1 MVSEERKLFL
11 KNIKKEKIIIN
22 FFRVF
27 IFIFLL
33 VIWELLSKNNIID
46 TFMFSSPSDIFK
58 TIINLYKE
66 NNLFIHIFTTLYEII
81 ISFIIGNII
90 GFIISSILYLNN
102 KLDKILDPYLTILN
116 SLPKVALG
124 PLIIIL
130 FGANTKSIIIM
141 SLLISTIV
149 SIMNINSIFKSTD
162 INKIKIVKSM
172 GGNKLDILFR
182 VVIPSNYLEIIDSF
196 KVNISLIFVGV
207 IMGEFL
213 VSKQGIGYLI
223 NYGCQILNMNLVL
236 SGITL
241 LVILTILLYLLI
253 LVIDKIIRKKSIK

>member
-1 MVSEERKLFL
+1 MVSSERKLYL
-11 KNIKKEKIIIN
+11 KKIKKDKIIIN

-27 IFIFLL
+27 IFIFFIF
-33 VIWELLSKNNIID
+33 IWELLSRLNLID
-46 TFMFSSPSDIFK
+46 TFMFSSPSNIIK
-58 TIINLYKE
+58 TIIDLYKD

-81 ISFIIGNII
+81 MSFIIGSII
-90 GFIISSILYLNN
+90 GFIISSILYLFDILN
-102 KLDKILDPYLTILN
+102 KILDPYLTILN

-141 SLLISTIV
+141 ALLISIIV

-182 VVIPSNYLEIIDSF
+182 VIIPSNYLEIVDSF
-196 KVNISLIFVGV
+196 KVNISLIFIGV

-223 NYGCQILNMNLVL
+223 NYGSQILNMNLVL
-236 SGITL
+236 SGISL
-241 LVILTILLYLLI
+241 LVLLTIILYSLILLI
-253 LVIDKIIRKKSIK
+253 DRLIRKTR

>member
-27 IFIFLL
+27 IFLFLL

-90 GFIISSILYLNN
+90 GFIISSILYLNS
-102 KLDKILDPYLTILN
+102 KLDKIFDPYLTILN

-162 INKIKIVKSM
+162 INKIRIVKSM
-172 GGNKLDILFR
+172 GGNKFDILFR

-223 NYGCQILNMNLVL
+223 NYGCQILNMNLVM

-253 LVIDKIIRKKSIK
+253 LVIDKLIRKKSIK

>member
-1 MVSEERKLFL
+1 MISLERKLYL
-11 KNIKKEKIIIN
+11 KRIKKDKLIIN

-27 IFIFLL
+27 IFILFI
-33 VIWELLSKNNIID
+33 VIWELLSRFNLID
-46 TFMFSSPSDIFK
+46 TFMFSSPSSIIK

-81 ISFIIGNII
+81 ISFVLGSII
-90 GFIISSILYLNN
+90 GFIISSILYLFDR
-102 KLDKILDPYLTILN
+102 LDKILDPYLTILN

-130 FGANTKSIIIM
+130 FGANIKSIIIM
-141 SLLISTIV
+141 ALLISVIV
-149 SIMNINSIFKSTD
+149 SIMNISSIFKSTD

-196 KVNISLIFVGV
+196 KVNISLIFIGV

-236 SGITL
+236 SGISL
-241 LVILTILLYLLI
+241 LVLLTIILYYLILLI
-253 LVIDKIIRKKSIK
+253 DKLIRKTR

>member
-1 MVSEERKLFL
+1 MVSSERKLYL
-11 KNIKKEKIIIN
+11 KKIKKDKIIIN

-27 IFIFLL
+27 IFIFFIF
-33 VIWELLSKNNIID
+33 IWELLSRFNLID
-46 TFMFSSPSDIFK
+46 TFMFSSPSNIIK
-58 TIINLYKE
+58 TIIDLYKD

-81 ISFIIGNII
+81 MSFIIGSII
-90 GFIISSILYLNN
+90 GFIISSILYLFDRLN
-102 KLDKILDPYLTILN
+102 KILDPYLTILN

-130 FGANTKSIIIM
+130 FGANTNSIIIM
-141 SLLISTIV
+141 ALLISVIV

-182 VVIPSNYLEIIDSF
+182 VIIPSNYLEIIDSF
-196 KVNISLIFVGV
+196 KVNISLIFIGV

-236 SGITL
+236 SGISL
-241 LVILTILLYLLI
+241 LVLLTIILYSLILLI
-253 LVIDKIIRKKSIK
+253 DKLIRKTR

>member
-1 MVSEERKLFL
+1 MVSLERKLYL
-11 KNIKKEKIIIN
+11 KRIKGDKIIIN

-27 IFIFLL
+27 IFILFI
-33 VIWELLSKNNIID
+33 VIWELLSRFNLID
-46 TFMFSSPSDIFK
+46 TFMFSSPSNIIK

-81 ISFIIGNII
+81 ISFILGSII
-90 GFIISSILYLNN
+90 GFIISSILYLFN
-102 KLDKILDPYLTILN
+102 KLNKILDPYLTILN

-130 FGANTKSIIIM
+130 FGANTRSIIIM
-141 SLLISTIV
+141 ALLISVIV
-149 SIMNINSIFKSTD
+149 SIMNISSIFKSTD

-182 VVIPSNYLEIIDSF
+182 VIIPSNYLEIIDSF
-196 KVNISLIFVGV
+196 KVNISLIFIGV

-223 NYGCQILNMNLVL
+223 NYGSQILNMNLVL
-236 SGITL
+236 SGISL
-241 LVILTILLYLLI
+241 LVLLTIILYSLILLI
-253 LVIDKIIRKKSIK
+253 DKLIRKTR

>member
-1 MVSEERKLFL
+1 MVSLERKLYL
-11 KNIKKEKIIIN
+11 KRIKKDKLIIN

-27 IFIFLL
+27 IFILFIA
-33 VIWELLSKNNIID
+33 IWELLSRFNIID
-46 TFMFSSPSDIFK
+46 TFMFSSPSSIIK

-81 ISFIIGNII
+81 ISFILGSII
-90 GFIISSILYLNN
+90 GFIISSILYLFN
-102 KLDKILDPYLTILN
+102 KLNKILDPYLTILN

-141 SLLISTIV
+141 ALLISVIV
-149 SIMNINSIFKSTD
+149 SIMNISSIFKSTD

-196 KVNISLIFVGV
+196 KVNISLIFIGV

-236 SGITL
+236 SGISL
-241 LVILTILLYLLI
+241 LVLLTILLYYLILLI
-253 LVIDKIIRKKSIK
+253 DKLIRKTR

>member
-1 MVSEERKLFL
+1 MVSLERKLYL
-11 KNIKKEKIIIN
+11 KKIKKDKIIIN

-27 IFIFLL
+27 IFIFFIF
-33 VIWELLSKNNIID
+33 IWELLSRLNLID
-46 TFMFSSPSDIFK
+46 TFMFSSPSNIIK
-58 TIINLYKE
+58 TIIDLYKE

-81 ISFIIGNII
+81 MSFIIGSII
-90 GFIISSILYLNN
+90 GFIISSILYLFDRLN
-102 KLDKILDPYLTILN
+102 KILDPYLTILN

-141 SLLISTIV
+141 ALLISVIV
-149 SIMNINSIFKSTD
+149 SIMNISSIFKSTD

-196 KVNISLIFVGV
+196 KVNISLIFIGV

-223 NYGCQILNMNLVL
+223 NYGSQILNMNLVL
-236 SGITL
+236 SGISL
-241 LVILTILLYLLI
+241 LVLLTIILYCLI
-253 LVIDKIIRKKSIK
+253 LLIDKIIRKTR

>member
-1 MVSEERKLFL
+1 MISLERKLYL
-11 KNIKKEKIIIN
+11 KRIKKDKLIIN
-22 FFRVF
+22 FFRAF
-27 IFIFLL
+27 IFISFI
-33 VIWELLSKNNIID
+33 VIWELLSKFNLID
-46 TFMFSSPSDIFK
+46 TFMFSSPTSIIK
-58 TIINLYKE
+58 TIINLYNE

-81 ISFIIGNII
+81 ISFILGSII
-90 GFIISSILYLNN
+90 GFIISSILYLFDR
-102 KLDKILDPYLTILN
+102 LDKILDPYLTILN

-141 SLLISTIV
+141 ALLISVIV
-149 SIMNINSIFKSTD
+149 SIMNISSIFKSTD

-182 VVIPSNYLEIIDSF
+182 VVIPSNYLEIVDSF
-196 KVNISLIFVGV
+196 KVNISLIFIGV

-236 SGITL
+236 SGISL
-241 LVILTILLYLLI
+241 LVLLTIILYYLILLI
-253 LVIDKIIRKKSIK
+253 DKLIRKTR

>member
-1 MVSEERKLFL
+1 MD
-11 KNIKKEKIIIN
+11 
-22 FFRVF
+22 
-27 IFIFLL
+27 IF
-33 VIWELLSKNNIID
+33 IWELLSRLNLID
-46 TFMFSSPSDIFK
+46 TFMFSSPSNIIK
-58 TIINLYKE
+58 TIIDLYKD

-81 ISFIIGNII
+81 ISFIIGSII
-90 GFIISSILYLNN
+90 GFIISSILYLFDRLN
-102 KLDKILDPYLTILN
+102 KILDPYLTILN

-141 SLLISTIV
+141 ALLISVIV
-149 SIMNINSIFKSTD
+149 SIMNISSIFKSTD

-196 KVNISLIFVGV
+196 KVNISLIFIGV

-223 NYGCQILNMNLVL
+223 NYGSQILNMNLVL
-236 SGITL
+236 SGISL
-241 LVILTILLYLLI
+241 LVLLTIILYCLILLI
-253 LVIDKIIRKKSIK
+253 DKLIRKTR

>member
-1 MVSEERKLFL
+1 MVSSERKLYL
-11 KNIKKEKIIIN
+11 KKIKKDKIIIN

-27 IFIFLL
+27 IFIFFIF
-33 VIWELLSKNNIID
+33 IWELLSRLNLID
-46 TFMFSSPSDIFK
+46 TFMFSSPSNIIK
-58 TIINLYKE
+58 TIIDLYKD

-81 ISFIIGNII
+81 ISFIIGSII
-90 GFIISSILYLNN
+90 GFIISSILYLFDRLN
-102 KLDKILDPYLTILN
+102 KILDPYLTILN

-124 PLIIIL
+124 PLIILL

-141 SLLISTIV
+141 ALLISVIV
-149 SIMNINSIFKSTD
+149 SIMNISSIFKSTD

-196 KVNISLIFVGV
+196 KVNISLIFIGV

-223 NYGCQILNMNLVL
+223 NYGSQILNMNLVL
-236 SGITL
+236 SGISL
-241 LVILTILLYLLI
+241 LFLLTIILYC
-253 LVIDKIIRKKSIK
+253 